1 MIEAVLFDL
10 GDTLIHFAT
19 WSARPYLNALARLVH
34 DRLTELGFSPPAFD
48 RYRKAIR
55 SRFACAFIWSR
66 VTRRETQLLAA
77 FQNFHARLGIH
88 LNDVQVMELG
98 LLCIPALRP
107 LFCADAEAV
116 GVISSL
122 QRRGFK
128 LGVVSNTFFP
138 SFAIDDVM
146 RQDGLLDFFPVRV
159 YSSDVRY
166 MKPHR
171 RIFQAA
177 LDQMGVAAD
186 RTMYVGDRLR
196 NDVKGSARVGMRTV
210 LLSRNGRFR
219 PGRVRPDHVV
229 RRLSELPALL
239 HA

>member
-1 MIEAVLFDL
+1 MIEAVMFDL
-10 GDTLIHFAT
+10 GDTLIHFST
-19 WSARPYLNALARLVH
+19 WKARPYLDVLARLVH
-34 DRLTELGFSPPAFD
+34 DRLIELGYSPPPFD
-48 RYRKAIR
+48 HYRRAIR
-55 SRFACAFIWSR
+55 NRFACAFIWSR
-66 VTRRETQLLAA
+66 LSRRETQLLAA
-77 FQNFHARLGIH
+77 FQRFHAGLGIH
-88 LNDVQVMELG
+88 LDDARVAEIA

-107 LFCADAEAV
+107 LFSADAEAV
-116 GVISSL
+116 EVVSLL
-122 QRRGFK
+122 QRRGYK

-159 YSSDVRY
+159 YSSDVRF
-166 MKPHR
+166 MKPHP
-171 RIFQAA
+171 RIFEAA
-177 LDQMGVAAD
+177 LDQMGVPAR

-219 PGRVRPDHVV
+219 SGRVRPDHVV

-239 HA
+239 